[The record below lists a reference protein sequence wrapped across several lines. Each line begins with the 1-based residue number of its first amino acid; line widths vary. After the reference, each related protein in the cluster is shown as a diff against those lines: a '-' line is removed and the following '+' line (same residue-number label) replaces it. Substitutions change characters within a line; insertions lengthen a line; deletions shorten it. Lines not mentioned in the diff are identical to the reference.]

1 MAEITPEITDL
12 LKMQGGQ
19 DLEHCYQCGTCTAV
33 CPWNIAGNF
42 GVRSLIHQ
50 AQLGMVDFG
59 DEDIWKCVGCR
70 SCAQACPRGV
80 DIPKMIRALR
90 RVISEVGAGS
100 IPRSLRMVAANLAG
114 VGNPMGELQEERT
127 KWALDLDVKTY
138 TPGTDMLLFTCC
150 YQAYDNRCRKAAQSM
165 IKVLNSAN
173 TDFGILDGELSCCGE
188 SIRKAGKESLFVNLA
203 SRNIQTLNSAGVK
216 KILVGS
222 PHCYNALKVDYP
234 EFGANFEVI
243 HIVQYLDNLINAGKI
258 KFHKNLDIKVAY
270 HDSCCLGRYQG
281 IYEEPRR
288 ILHSIPGVDL
298 IELPDNRA
306 NSLCCGGCSGGLW
319 LESKSGERFAELRIS
334 QAIEGG
340 AQVLAVS
347 CPYCMT
353 MFEDAVLTLDKAG
366 SIEIRDVVE
375 LVSKSIE

>member
-1 MAEITPEITDL
+1 MAEITPEITDT
-12 LKMQGGQ
+12 LKLQGGQ

-50 AQLGMVDFG
+50 AQLGLVDFG
-59 DEDIWKCVGCR
+59 NEEIWKCVGCR
-70 SCAQACPRGV
+70 SCVKACPRGV
-80 DIPKMIRALR
+80 DVPKMIRAVR

-100 IPRSLRMVAANLAG
+100 IPRSLRTVAANLAG
-114 VGNPMGELQEERT
+114 VGNPLGEPREERT
-127 KWALDLDVKTY
+127 KWASEMGVSTY
-138 TPGTDMLLFTCC
+138 TPGTDIMLFTCC
-150 YQAYDNRCRKAAQSM
+150 YQAYDNRCRKSAQSM
-165 IKVLNSAN
+165 VEVLKAAN
-173 TDFGILDGELSCCGE
+173 VDFGILDVELSCCGE
-188 SIRKAGKESLFVNLA
+188 SIRKAGKEELFANLA
-203 SRNIQTLNSAGVK
+203 SNNIQALNAAGVK
-216 KILVGS
+216 RILVGS
-222 PHCYNALKVDYP
+222 PHCYNTLKEEYP

-243 HIVQYLDNLINAGKI
+243 HIVQYLDELISSGRV
-258 KFHKNLDIKVAY
+258 KFRNSMAKKVAY

-319 LESKSGERFAELRIS
+319 LESKSGERFSELRIS
-334 QAIEGG
+334 QAIESG

-353 MFEDAVLTLDKAG
+353 MFEDAILSSGKEDL
-366 SIEIRDVVE
+366 IEVKDVVE
-375 LVSKSIE
+375 LVRKSIA